1 MRNEPPLAKRF
12 PLKPKAIFFNT
23 RAPLKDAIEA
33 IANKTIPSSIP
44 LEGISRVSEM
54 SDKEAIALVQWCHMN
69 PRPCWATGA
78 GIIKAAEAMV
88 EAAKGVGNI

>member
-12 PLKPKAIFFNT
+12 PPNPKMVFFKT
-23 RAPLKDAIEA
+23 KAPLKDAIEA

-44 LEGISRVSEM
+44 LEGICRLSEM
-54 SDKEAIALVQWCHMN
+54 GGGEAIALVQWCHIN

-78 GIIKAAEAMV
+78 GMIKAAEAMV

>member
-1 MRNEPPLAKRF
+1 VRNEPPLAKRF
-12 PLKPKAIFFNT
+12 PLNPKMVFFNA

-44 LEGISRVSEM
+44 LEGICRLSEM
-54 SDKEAIALVQWCHMN
+54 GGGEAIALVQWCHIN

-78 GIIKAAEAMV
+78 GMIRAAEVMV